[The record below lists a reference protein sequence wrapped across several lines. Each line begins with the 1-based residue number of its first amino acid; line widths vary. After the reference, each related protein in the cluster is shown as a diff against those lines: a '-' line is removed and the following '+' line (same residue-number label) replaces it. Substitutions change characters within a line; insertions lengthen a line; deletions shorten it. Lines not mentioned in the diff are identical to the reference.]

1 MTGVVGWIIVGVVA
15 VGIVLWMVSR
25 MASQD
30 SHSEVSQDTLLKY
43 LEEDRDMCILDVRS
57 QREYEQGHVS
67 KSIHMDYQ
75 KISTHTED
83 LEPHRRKDIIVY
95 CEHGMRA
102 RMAITVLQRVGFTRV
117 YHLEGDMVE
126 WKRAGLSLEGQ
137 SQPEEQSQPTDA

>member
-1 MTGVVGWIIVGVVA
+1 MTGLAGWIIACVVA
-15 VGIVLWMVSR
+15 VGIVIWVVSR
-25 MASQD
+25 MASRD
-30 SHSEVSQDTLLKY
+30 SYSELPQHTLLKY

-57 QREYEQGHVS
+57 QREYEQGHVPRA
-67 KSIHMDYQ
+67 IHMDYQ

-83 LEPHRRKDIIVY
+83 LEPYRRKDIIVY

-102 RMAITVLQRVGFTRV
+102 RMGITVLRRAGFTRV

-137 SQPEEQSQPTDA
+137 SQPEEQSQPADD

>member
-1 MTGVVGWIIVGVVA
+1 MTGMVGWIIVGVVA

-30 SHSEVSQDTLLKY
+30 SYSEVSQDTLLKY
-43 LEEDRDMCILDVRS
+43 LEEDRDMCIMDVRS
-57 QREYEQGHVS
+57 QREYEQGHVP

-75 KISTHTED
+75 KISTHIEE
-83 LEPHRRKDIIVY
+83 LEPHRRKDLIVY

-102 RMAITVLQRVGFTRV
+102 RMAISVLQRTGFTRV

-126 WKRAGLSLEGQ
+126 WKRAGLALE
-137 SQPEEQSQPTDA
+137 A